1 MTCVVCR
8 RKVEHYRNKQTEL
21 SILVCLPHQLCL
33 PRTVDNPTILF
44 PLFLTHELQARGLCE
59 GDAVTHIE
67 GEPLL
72 GSLAVGVSLIE
83 KARDSVALR
92 VQPGGGGAYA
102 GAGFPGKAK
111 FRAVQHVVRQG
122 DSVDA
127 LAELYGVT
135 ADEVRLWN
143 RKYFPVGEP
152 GFLCPGQVLTLR
164 DTTAEQTRDG
174 HKSTGHRTSPG
185 PSSRRRKSEGD
196 GGRKRMLYQVC
207 EGDSLK
213 SICARL
219 KLNEGEVRG
228 LNRSVFPIG
237 EAGAVFP
244 GQMLTVFAEECDI
257 LISEERGGQ
266 SAMEDGERAFM
277 QSIAGRK
284 TRRSSL
290 NLGVRGAGVMG

>member
-1 MTCVVCR
+1 M
-8 RKVEHYRNKQTEL
+8 
-21 SILVCLPHQLCL
+21 S
-33 PRTVDNPTILF
+33 
-44 PLFLTHELQARGLCE
+44 
-59 GDAVTHIE
+59 HIE

-72 GSLAVGVSLIE
+72 GSLAAGASLIE
-83 KARDSVALR
+83 NAGDSVTLR
-92 VQPGGGGAYA
+92 IQPSGGGAHA
-102 GAGFPGKAK
+102 GGGFPGKAK
-111 FRAVQHVVRQG
+111 FRVVQHVVRQG

-152 GFLCPGQVLTLR
+152 GFLCPGQILTLR
-164 DTTAEQTRDG
+164 DTTTTTVEKPRD
-174 HKSTGHRTSPG
+174 SQG
-185 PSSRRRKSEGD
+185 PSARRRKSEGD

-219 KLNEGEVRG
+219 KLKEGEVRG

-237 EAGAVFP
+237 EPGAVFP
-244 GQMLTVFAEECDI
+244 GQMLTVFAQECDI
-257 LISEERGGQ
+257 LISEEDGERAFMSHS
-266 SAMEDGERAFM
+266 SATEGGERAFM
-277 QSIAGRK
+277 QSFAGRK

-290 NLGVRGAGVMG
+290 NLGLRGAGVMG

>member
-1 MTCVVCR
+1 M
-8 RKVEHYRNKQTEL
+8 
-21 SILVCLPHQLCL
+21 
-33 PRTVDNPTILF
+33 
-44 PLFLTHELQARGLCE
+44 
-59 GDAVTHIE
+59 THIE

-72 GSLAVGVSLIE
+72 GSVTAGAALIE
-83 KARDSVALR
+83 KAGDSVMLR
-92 VQPGGGGAYA
+92 IQPGGGGSHAS
-102 GAGFPGKAK
+102 GGCPGKPR
-111 FRAVQHVVRQG
+111 FGAVQHVVRQG
-122 DSVDA
+122 DSVEA

-164 DTTAEQTRDG
+164 DTTVEQTKDG
-174 HKSTGHRTSPG
+174 QG
-185 PSSRRRKSEGD
+185 PSARRRKSEGD

-219 KLNEGEVRG
+219 KLKEGEVRG

-237 EAGAVFP
+237 EPGAVFP
-244 GQMLTVFAEECDI
+244 GQMLTVFAEESDI
-257 LISEERGGQ
+257 LVSEEDGERAFMSHS

-277 QSIAGRK
+277 QSIARQK

-290 NLGVRGAGVMG
+290 NLGARGAGVMG

>member
-1 MTCVVCR
+1 M
-8 RKVEHYRNKQTEL
+8 
-21 SILVCLPHQLCL
+21 
-33 PRTVDNPTILF
+33 
-44 PLFLTHELQARGLCE
+44 
-59 GDAVTHIE
+59 THIE

-72 GSLAVGVSLIE
+72 GSVTAGASLIE
-83 KARDSVALR
+83 KAGDSVTLR
-92 VQPGGGGAYA
+92 IQPGGGGAQA
-102 GAGFPGKAK
+102 GGGCPGKPK
-111 FRAVQHVVRQG
+111 FRVVQHVVRQG
-122 DSVDA
+122 DSVEA

-164 DTTAEQTRDG
+164 DTTVEQTRDG
-174 HKSTGHRTSPG
+174 QG
-185 PSSRRRKSEGD
+185 PSARRRKSEGD
-196 GGRKRMLYQVC
+196 GGRKRMLYQVR

-219 KLNEGEVRG
+219 ELKEGEVRG

-237 EAGAVFP
+237 EPGVVFP

-257 LISEERGGQ
+257 LVSEGDGERAFMSHS

-277 QSIAGRK
+277 QSFAGRK
-284 TRRSSL
+284 SRRSSL